1 MTQQEEPRGVVVGV
15 DGSEPAR
22 RALDWAMTE
31 AELRGLPLY
40 VVSAAPP
47 AGTYAAMAPGG
58 VYVEDMHAALEAI
71 RGETEAMVGDVNRT
85 RATPFAGD
93 LRVQVFSGTA
103 TEVLLGMSERHEL
116 VVVGSRGTGGFSRL
130 LLGSVSTAVVHH
142 SACPVLVVRG

>member
-1 MTQQEEPRGVVVGV
+1 MAEHEPRGVVVGV
-15 DGSEPAR
+15 DGSEPSR

-31 AELRGLPLY
+31 AQLRGLPLY

-47 AGTYAAMAPGG
+47 AGAYAAMAPGG
-58 VYVEDMHAALEAI
+58 IYVEDISAALDAI
-71 RGETEAMVGDVNRT
+71 RGETEALVAEVDQARDERFTGESH
-85 RATPFAGD
+85 
-93 LRVQVFSGTA
+93 VQVYSGTA

-142 SACPVLVVRG
+142 AACPVLVVRT

>member
-1 MTQQEEPRGVVVGV
+1 MAEDEPRGVVVGV

-31 AELRGLPLY
+31 AQLRGLPLY

-47 AGTYAAMAPGG
+47 AGTYAAMAPGA
-58 VYVEDMHAALEAI
+58 VYVEDMHAALEAV
-71 RGETEAMVGDVNRT
+71 RGETDALVGDVNRA
-85 RATPFAGD
+85 RDTPFDGD
-93 LRVQVFSGTA
+93 LHVHVFAGTA
-103 TEVLLGMSERHEL
+103 TEVLLGMSERHVM

-142 SACPVLVVRG
+142 AACPVLVVRE

>member
-1 MTQQEEPRGVVVGV
+1 MTQDEPRGVVVGV

-31 AELRGLPLY
+31 AELRRLPLH

-58 VYVEDMHAALEAI
+58 VYVEDMHSTLEAV
-71 RGETEAMVGDVNRT
+71 RGETEAMVGDVNHARE
-85 RATPFAGD
+85 RPFDGE
-93 LRVQVFSGTA
+93 LHVQVFAGTA
-103 TEVLLGMSERHEL
+103 TEVLLGMSERHVL

-142 SACPVLVVRG
+142 SACPVLVVRD

>member
-1 MTQQEEPRGVVVGV
+1 MTQDEPRGVVVGV

-31 AELRGLPLY
+31 AELRRLPLH

-47 AGTYAAMAPGG
+47 AGTYSALAGG
-58 VYVEDMHAALEAI
+58 VYVEDVHSTLETV
-71 RGETEAMVGDVNRT
+71 RGETEAMVGDVNLNREH
-85 RATPFAGD
+85 PFDGE
-93 LRVQVFSGTA
+93 LHIQVFAGTA
-103 TEVLLGMSERHEL
+103 TEVLLGMSERHVL